1 MLRRRLLLLVFT
13 FPLFLLPAQEEQPG
27 TGAAGDFPVFALLEA
42 ADSGGGGTWQPDWPP
57 DFPPDAF
64 RLPEGQRASITV
76 ALGETQY
83 RMDRNAAGALF
94 PFLLDGKLVQ
104 VRAAYSGVS
113 RISEAALEGA
123 SLKLEVLEYEDDK
136 PSLVRV
142 FRDDV
147 YSFVLLRRRGAFVS
161 ESWYDEEGRA
171 LCFYE
176 YRLSAGP
183 DALITSTKRR
193 STDGDIVT
201 LRHYD
206 SRYLVT
212 GINGPEGDFSVQ
224 YYRQDLP
231 RYWERKPPV
240 ETSETRETGETAQAE
255 PEKQF
260 HYSLQWDEAG
270 LLVRI
275 SGTAGDSGELVDSR
289 YEYTLDERGN
299 WIERREYRMDRNFG
313 LLAASGGAT
322 VTRVLEYRDK
332 E

>member
-1 MLRRRLLLLVFT
+1 MLVFV
-13 FPLFLLPAQEEQPG
+13 FPLFLLPAQEEPRG
-27 TGAAGDFPVFALLEA
+27 TGAAGDFPLFALLEA
-42 ADSGGGGTWQPDWPP
+42 ADSGGSGTWQPDWPP
-57 DFPPDAF
+57 EFPPDAF
-64 RLPEGQRASITV
+64 KLPDGQRASITV
-76 ALGETQY
+76 TIGEEQY
-83 RMDRNAAGALF
+83 CMGRNAAAAQF

-104 VRAAYSGVS
+104 VRTVYSGALG
-113 RISEAALEGA
+113 ISGAAFE
-123 SLKLEVLEYEDDK
+123 SVKLDILEYEDGE

-142 FRDDV
+142 LREEV

-161 ESWYDEEGRA
+161 ESWYNEAGRA

-183 DALITSTKRR
+183 GALITSTRRR
-193 STDGDIVT
+193 SEEGDVFT

-231 RYWERKPPV
+231 RYWERKPAA
-240 ETSETRETGETAQAE
+240 ETGRSE
-255 PEKQF
+255 PEKPF

-270 LLVRI
+270 FLVRI
-275 SGTAGDSGELVDSR
+275 SGTTGDSGEFMDSR
-289 YEYTLDERGN
+289 YEYTLDEKGN
-299 WIERREYRMDRNFG
+299 WIERREYRMERSFG

-322 VTRVLEYRDK
+322 VTRVLEYKDR